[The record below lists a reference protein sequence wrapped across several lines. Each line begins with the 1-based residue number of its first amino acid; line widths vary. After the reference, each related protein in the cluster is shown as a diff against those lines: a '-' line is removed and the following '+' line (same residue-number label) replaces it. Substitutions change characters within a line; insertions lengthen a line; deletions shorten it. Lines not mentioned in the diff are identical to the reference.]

1 MARKTKIQPFSYD
14 PDTPQGKWLEEWI
27 AELKRENKNISAC
40 ILDRLYE
47 ASVGSGNGGDD
58 NGDRMDRLEREIDEL
73 KRAVMGQGS
82 GNEVSGVAK
91 VTGEVPESWRDDE
104 AVKQSKRPNV
114 RKFFK

>member
-47 ASVGSGNGGDD
+47 ASTGSGNGGDD

-82 GNEVSGVAK
+82 GIEAAGD
-91 VTGEVPESWRDDE
+91 TGKALESEQDNVDSS
-104 AVKQSKRPNV
+104 KQKRPNV